1 MTCQRDLKR
10 RVRLR
15 QAETGESY
23 VTALRHVRAAVAEP
37 PPSPEPAAMPPI
49 DYLELI
55 DITEIGAALGMRCA
69 ITLHPNLLG
78 EIEVASM
85 LGQLRAALAH
95 PSLAVMREAIIDD
108 VAPERSFDMVEIR
121 DFRDRIARGR
131 AGTSA
136 QGRMAALRIDGTRGP
151 VLVTFSVMAPPL
163 ITRQTLRI
171 RLMIA
176 GVANW
181 RHPWAP

>member
-37 PPSPEPAAMPPI
+37 PPEPAAMPPI

-55 DITEIGAALGMRCA
+55 DITEIGAALGLRCA

-78 EIEVASM
+78 EIEVGAM

-95 PSLAVMREAIIDD
+95 PSLAVMRDAIIDG
-108 VAPERSFDMVEIR
+108 VPPERNFDMVEVR
-121 DFRDRIARGR
+121 DFRDRLARGR

-136 QGRMAALRIDGTRGP
+136 QGRMAALRLDGKRGP
-151 VLVTFSVMAPPL
+151 VLVAFSIMASP
-163 ITRQTLRI
+163 IISRQTVCV
-171 RLMIA
+171 RLMIS

-181 RHPWAP
+181 RHPWSP